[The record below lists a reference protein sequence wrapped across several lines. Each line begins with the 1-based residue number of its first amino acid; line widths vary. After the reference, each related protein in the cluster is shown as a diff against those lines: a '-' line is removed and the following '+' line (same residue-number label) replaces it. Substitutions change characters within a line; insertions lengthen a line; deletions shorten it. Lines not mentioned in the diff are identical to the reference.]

1 MQRGA
6 LGGHYAVRVALALS
20 ITAGVV
26 VVVTSAWTINEV
38 GKNNSAIFNLSE
50 RTRIAD
56 AERKQEIAAGF
67 DALNAR
73 TDRLRPGIVGHEH
86 SDVREFVIA
95 SHLARA
101 ESPIV
106 FPGEQH
112 NRSGNAARCN
122 PAASSCSTSSAGS
135 TSAPPSS
142 SPPILRSANGRAAL
156 LDRLTHHCDIVETG
170 NDSWRLKS
178 RDDDQTTRARAVSA
192 TPTSSD
198 GASATRKTRGSKGSL
213 LDAD

>member
-38 GKNNSAIFNLSE
+38 GKNNSGIFNLSE

-73 TDRLRPGIVGHEH
+73 IDRLRPGIVGHEH

-95 SHLARA
+95 SHVARA

-106 FPGEQH
+106 FLGDSITE
-112 NRSGNAARCN
+112 AAMLPDAIRRACS
-122 PAASSCSTSSAGS
+122 AS
-135 TSAPPSS
+135 
-142 SPPILRSANGRAAL
+142 L
-156 LDRLTHHCDIVETG
+156 
-170 NDSWRLKS
+170 
-178 RDDDQTTRARAVSA
+178 
-192 TPTSSD
+192 
-198 GASATRKTRGSKGSL
+198 
-213 LDAD
+213 